1 VTTAHPSTMPEA
13 VIIHRTVLM
22 KALPQLTRP
31 PYLPMLVLEDGANE
45 LTVSPGPSL
54 GHSGGVRSRA
64 NGGWRCVGQTR
75 SRRYR
80 RTGRSR

>member
-1 VTTAHPSTMPEA
+1 VTTTHPSTVREA
-13 VIIHRTVLM
+13 VIIQRNSADESASAAHT
-22 KALPQLTRP
+22 TT
-31 PYLPMLVLEDGANE
+31 LPMLLSEGRANE

-54 GHSGGVRSRA
+54 GRSGGVGSRA

-80 RTGRSR
+80 GTGRSR